1 MTPVSQQ
8 TDIFEELALPNV
20 RSGNCPVPYI
30 VVRSSIFSAT
40 NYTGR
45 HTRPIHAQPTAL
57 AAYGKVALIQ
67 ECGPQLSP
75 EDFDVFCQIILQFI
89 RQPIVCAQG
98 QPDSF
103 TLMLEERPTLKS
115 LGWVPSGYTRD
126 RLQKSLNRLAQVE
139 YVAKDF
145 SEATQSYRFKLIE
158 HSVRSGVKGGKTGY
172 TVTLSKSLIPLYSQ
186 GCALIKP
193 SQRNSLGQDS
203 LAQYLHAFYSSHK
216 KPYPL
221 SQTTL
226 RKLCLRTEISDR
238 RWNSQLTQALKTL
251 SSVTGWSC
259 HISEETE
266 LVVVSKLADD
276 LSQSLESAR
285 KSDKTK
291 PSKPAPA
298 KAGGLATTQSP
309 ETTPVACLAS
319 SADNELQ
326 NALSKFMK
334 FRAQFSFATIK
345 DENSVVSSVLEFAR
359 IKGERAAVDA
369 IIMAVREEDFDF
381 KFVTREPAPA
391 KTIVPEY
398 DYPANEVAE
407 EDAWLEELCEI

>member
-89 RQPIVCAQG
+89 QQPIVCAQG

-193 SQRNSLGQDS
+193 SQRNSLVQDS

-238 RWNSQLTQALKTL
+238 RWTNQLNQALKTL
-251 SSVTGWSC
+251 SSVTGWRC
-259 HISEETE
+259 YLNEDTN
-266 LVVVSKLADD
+266 LVSVSKISDD
-276 LSQSLESAR
+276 LVQKFELAS
-285 KSDKTK
+285 KSDRPESST
-291 PSKPAPA
+291 PAPA
-298 KAGGLATTQSP
+298 KVPDAATLSP
-309 ETTPVACLAS
+309 ETTTAAS
-319 SADNELQ
+319 QANSAYNELQ
-326 NALSKFMK
+326 SALSKFMK
-334 FRAQFSFATIK
+334 FRAQFSFATVK
-345 DENSVVSSVLEFAR
+345 DENSVESSVLDFAK
-359 IKGERAAVDA
+359 IKGERAAIDA

-391 KTIVPEY
+391 KTVVPEY
-398 DYPANEVAE
+398 DYPPNEVAE